1 MIYRA
6 LYSRSTAALLAL
18 VSGLLLAVSQTRAIV
33 DAVGM
38 VHPAWHPAWYWTA
51 AIGFESAI
59 LAVGLVMA
67 MTGDKG
73 LWRWEVVLI
82 VVSVVAGFLAAMV
95 GHAWSDAIALARAA
109 ATGVMP
115 VQYLAVVMT
124 AHRLASGAAVMTM
137 PPVDVPVVDDQTD
150 DYADDYADDLDD
162 DQTADQADAPAD
174 DQAAPPVRPT
184 IQPRPVPPSTGR
196 RRSEDPR
203 VLAAVA
209 AGIPR
214 TTARRWAATGNPA
227 LDRYQTTEARAA

>member
-1 MIYRA
+1 MIYRI

-18 VSGLLLAVSQTRAIV
+18 ASGLLLAASQTRTIV
-33 DAVGM
+33 DAVAM

-67 MTGDKG
+67 MTGDRG

-82 VVSVVAGFLAAMV
+82 AVSVVAGFLAAMV
-95 GHAWSDAIALARAA
+95 GHSWSDAIALARAA

-124 AHRLASGAAVMTM
+124 AHRLAVQTTAPIAAPLTT
-137 PPVDVPVVDDQTD
+137 PTVDVQT
-150 DYADDYADDLDD
+150 
-162 DQTADQADAPAD
+162 
-174 DQAAPPVRPT
+174 V
-184 IQPRPVPPSTGR
+184 PRPAIATPARPRTVPPTSAR
-196 RRSEDPR
+196 RRSEDAR

-214 TTARRWAATGNPA
+214 TTARRWAATGNPQ
-227 LDRYQTTEARAA
+227 LDRYQTTKARAA

>member
-1 MIYRA
+1 MIYRV

-18 VSGLLLAVSQTRAIV
+18 ASGLLLAASQTRTIV
-33 DAVGM
+33 DAVAM

-95 GHAWSDAIALARAA
+95 GHTWDDGVALARAA

-124 AHRLASGAAVMTM
+124 AHRLASGLAVQTAPPIAAPLTTVQTM
-137 PPVDVPVVDDQTD
+137 PPPVIVPSDRPRTMPPPT
-150 DYADDYADDLDD
+150 
-162 DQTADQADAPAD
+162 TA
-174 DQAAPPVRPT
+174 
-184 IQPRPVPPSTGR
+184 R
-196 RRSEDPR
+196 RTAEDPR

-214 TTARRWAATGNPA
+214 TTARRWAATGNPQ